1 MLATTIHESNT
12 THPTTKDGATTTHP
26 HRGRNHFRFPIQQG
40 KEAAGLLSQSPIVCL
55 AVNFS
60 PADPKSRPLNP
71 GKRLLCTRTGAHYR
85 AGPSNESLSSPNS
98 HTVVGGA

>member
-26 HRGRNHFRFPIQQG
+26 PRGRNHFRFPRKQG

-55 AVNFS
+55 MINLS
-60 PADPKSRPLNP
+60 PASPK
-71 GKRLLCTRTGAHYR
+71 T
-85 AGPSNESLSSPNS
+85 SP
-98 HTVVGGA
+98 